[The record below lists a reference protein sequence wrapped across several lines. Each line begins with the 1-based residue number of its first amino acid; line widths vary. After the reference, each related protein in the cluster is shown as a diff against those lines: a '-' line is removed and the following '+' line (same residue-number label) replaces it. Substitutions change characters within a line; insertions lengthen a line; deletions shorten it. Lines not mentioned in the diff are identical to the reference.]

1 MRIYVAAA
9 LTAVALASPAV
20 AQEQPGNFEG
30 AHIEVIGGYD
40 LLSADG
46 EEASGGLYGISGG
59 YDFRGGSNVVFGIE
73 AEAAEST
80 GDVCESGVCLDASR
94 DLYIGGRVG
103 TVVSDSALLYAKLG
117 YTNARFELDE
127 DVLDDDDVTL
137 DGVRA
142 GVGIEWATG
151 TPVVARI
158 EYRYSNYENDLSRH
172 QGVVGLGLRF

>member
-1 MRIYVAAA
+1 MRILIAAA
-9 LTAVALASPAV
+9 LATTALASPAV
-20 AQEQPGNFEG
+20 AQEQQPGAFQG

-59 YDFRGGSNVVFGIE
+59 YDFQRNNVVFGIE
-73 AEAAEST
+73 LEAAEST
-80 GDVCESGVCLDASR
+80 GDVCEAGICLDASR
-94 DLYIGGRVG
+94 DLYVGGRVG
-103 TVVSDSALLYAKLG
+103 TVVSESALLYVKAG
-117 YTNARFELDE
+117 YTNARFELDPA
-127 DVLDDDDVTL
+127 VLGDSDTTL
-137 DGVRA
+137 DGIRG

-172 QGVVGLGLRF
+172 QGVVGLGIRF